1 MVTMVSLIESISLT
15 DLSGIMLIHRCLCVY
30 RLVCQLPPDSGVF
43 AFPSNYLSR
52 VILNADPYGVV
63 NEIQTFNVNILE
75 CRLLLM
81 PLIIGDHRCL
91 LVLYNPG
98 LALSNESAKNSFMM
112 LLDSSDQSIVDKKL
126 ISRRV
131 RSWLNRI
138 LVEIGGSVDGNRY
151 TESNFQLHEPQGNID
166 IDCFTNDSLAFQR

>member
-15 DLSGIMLIHRCLCVY
+15 DWSSIMLILRCLCVY

-63 NEIQTFNVNILE
+63 NELQPFKVNIFE

-81 PLIIGDHRCL
+81 PLIIGDHRSL

-98 LALSNESAKNSFMM
+98 LALSNESATNSFMM
-112 LLDSSDQSIVDKKL
+112 LLDSSDQSIVDKIL

-138 LVEIGGSVDGNRY
+138 LVEIGGSVHGNRY
-151 TESNFQLHEPQGNID
+151 TESNFRLHEPQGNTD
-166 IDCFTNDSLAFQR
+166 IACFTNYSMAFPR